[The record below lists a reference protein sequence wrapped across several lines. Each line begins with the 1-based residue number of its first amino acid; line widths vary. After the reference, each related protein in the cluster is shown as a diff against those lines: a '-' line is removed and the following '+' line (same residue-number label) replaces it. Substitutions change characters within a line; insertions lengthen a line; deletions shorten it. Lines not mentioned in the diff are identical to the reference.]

1 MVETTKL
8 NSTFAELGMDP
19 AFIEQ
24 AGRLG
29 LDTIADM
36 MAVNLNT
43 LKKHSAFTYLWY
55 VNMLDLLK
63 EHNLLKK
70 FQDNQL

>member
-29 LDTIADM
+29 LRTIADM
-36 MAVNLNT
+36 MAVDLRL
-43 LKKHSAFTYLWY
+43 LKKHPEFTYFWY
-55 VNMLDLLK
+55 VSMLDLLK
-63 EHNLLKK
+63 DHDFLKK

>member
-8 NSTFAELGMDP
+8 NSTFTELGMEP
-19 AFIEQ
+19 AFVEQ

-29 LDTIADM
+29 LQTIADM
-36 MAVNLNT
+36 MAVNLSS
-43 LKKHSAFTYLWY
+43 LKKHPPFSYMSY

-63 EHNLLKK
+63 EHQLLKK
-70 FQDNQL
+70 FQNNQL

>member
-1 MVETTKL
+1 MVEATKL
-8 NSTFAELGMDP
+8 NSTFAELGMDA

-29 LDTIADM
+29 LRTIADM
-36 MAVNLNT
+36 MAVNLSS

-55 VNMLDLLK
+55 LSMLDLLK
-63 EHNLLKK
+63 EHELLRK
-70 FQDNQL
+70 FQENQL

>member
-8 NSTFAELGMDP
+8 NSTFAELGMDA

-29 LDTIADM
+29 LQTIADM
-36 MAVNLNT
+36 MAVNLNS
-43 LKKHSAFTYLWY
+43 LKKHSAFSYLWY
-55 VNMLDLLK
+55 INMLDLLK
-63 EHNLLKK
+63 KHQLLRK